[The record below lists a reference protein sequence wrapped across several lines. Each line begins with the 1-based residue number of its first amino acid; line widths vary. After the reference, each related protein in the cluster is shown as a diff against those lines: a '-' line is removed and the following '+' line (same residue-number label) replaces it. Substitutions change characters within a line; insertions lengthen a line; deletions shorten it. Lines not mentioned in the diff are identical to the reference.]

1 MCPSQPSSS
10 RPESY
15 QVHLMNFEGPLD
27 LLLHLIRR
35 EEMNI
40 YDIPI
45 ARITEQYLDEIRDL
59 AAVDIDRA
67 SEFLVMAAT
76 LLGIKSRMLLPKP
89 PKLVVAEEQE
99 DEADDPRTELI
110 RQLVAYSHFKEV
122 AGGLKDKEEEMS
134 RVYTRGLFV
143 EVPEGPPPLQ
153 GLTLKDLVKAFEEV
167 LKDEWNW
174 REVPREEIP
183 LREKIR
189 EISFRLSRQPSGVR
203 FQDLFTRGGS
213 RLEIVVTFLA
223 LLELMRQRQAVV
235 IQSGIFGEILIRK
248 VIASEQPIGES
259 DRIDEE

>member
-1 MCPSQPSSS
+1 MCPAQPPNP

-15 QVHLMNFEGPLD
+15 RIHLSNFEGPLD

-45 ARITEQYLDEIRDL
+45 ARITEQYLEEIRDL
-59 AAVDIDRA
+59 AAVDIDLA

-89 PKLVVAEEQE
+89 PALVVAEEPE
-99 DEADDPRTELI
+99 DAPDDPRAELI

-122 AGGLKDKEEEMS
+122 AGGLRDKEEEMS
-134 RVYTRGLFV
+134 RIYGRGLFV
-143 EVPEGPPPLQ
+143 EEPAGPPPLQ
-153 GLTLKDLVKAFEEV
+153 GLTIKDLVKAFESV
-167 LKDEWNW
+167 LNDEWNW

-189 EISFRLSRQPSGVR
+189 EIIFRLSRQPGGIR
-203 FQDLFTRGGS
+203 FQDLFSRGGG

-223 LLELMRQRQAVV
+223 LLELMRRRQAVAL
-235 IQSGIFGEILIRK
+235 QSGIFGEIMICR
-248 VIASEQPIGES
+248 VIASEPPIGES
-259 DRIDEE
+259 ELADEE